1 MEKCQL
7 AAERVV
13 VREIEIVQV
22 QLMFTFG
29 YWQQFPSSVSI
40 DEELWMRLK

>member
-13 VREIEIVQV
+13 VREIEIDS
-22 QLMFTFG
+22 TR
-29 YWQQFPSSVSI
+29 PSSVDVYFLLLTTISFECV
-40 DEELWMRLK
+40 DR